1 MFTNLEAMRD
11 RPLAKWEKYKQREM
25 AKKGLNYTRYG
36 IGGYV
41 ETEMSWERHPLSE
54 EIHGSG
60 VDNVRLNNSS
70 NVTTGLDDDGNL
82 DFSALDPYDSA
93 LLQEDPFLNDGVP
106 RVMHLPG
113 ADRIGYGENI
123 SDADRRKVLIEYKER
138 ILNLET
144 LSAPRPKD
152 VFILQDYQ
160 QLERIE
166 CNCSRAIAGCI
177 HKDAIPYVR
186 HHIRHPMDND
196 PVIGLHFTPK
206 YKIFAVLDDA
216 ISLGSQWVITRL
228 FVNSNRKVSFHC
240 QGIRCR
246 NGKIDVNPCRHI
258 EILRMADPVNLSFS
272 VSAVAQEDDI
282 KDSSISWKP
291 IPPPFSSLITLENLR
306 EEDLWP
312 QRVFR
317 AAEAAFRTPG
327 AVFYL
332 ENDSQCICGLKI
344 TDCTSPRR
352 LRWSKLYDENGA
364 VTCFVETAKCTQC
377 PSRSN
382 RYIGPDLGNL
392 GIFNKNNFCLVTHF
406 FLDKI
411 TELITST
418 TFSFYVYHKH
428 LKSNYNEYGA

>member
-152 VFILQDYQ
+152 FLYCKTTNKTKFVSVQIYNAGEE
-160 QLERIE
+160 LERIE

-216 ISLGSQWVITRL
+216 I
-228 FVNSNRKVSFHC
+228 H
-240 QGIRCR
+240 
-246 NGKIDVNPCRHI
+246 
-258 EILRMADPVNLSFS
+258 
-272 VSAVAQEDDI
+272 
-282 KDSSISWKP
+282 
-291 IPPPFSSLITLENLR
+291 
-306 EEDLWP
+306 
-312 QRVFR
+312 
-317 AAEAAFRTPG
+317 
-327 AVFYL
+327 
-332 ENDSQCICGLKI
+332 
-344 TDCTSPRR
+344 
-352 LRWSKLYDENGA
+352 
-364 VTCFVETAKCTQC
+364 
-377 PSRSN
+377 
-382 RYIGPDLGNL
+382 
-392 GIFNKNNFCLVTHF
+392 
-406 FLDKI
+406 
-411 TELITST
+411 
-418 TFSFYVYHKH
+418 
-428 LKSNYNEYGA
+428 